1 MRTALDGIDPHLA
14 SGMDLI
20 EQQIVGAADPE
31 IAAGP
36 RGLEQA
42 LDHGLAAA
50 FDRGPIVVEERID
63 GVDRNRSLII
73 GISTGLLAFWCLY
86 RVLWSIYLSL
96 TYDFL
101 FGSLVFSIVLWG
113 VIGAVATIAATAFLT
128 RYAKRP

>member
-1 MRTALDGIDPHLA
+1 MKILPPNIEEQID
-14 SGMDLI
+14 S
-20 EQQIVGAADPE
+20 
-31 IAAGP
+31 
-36 RGLEQA
+36 
-42 LDHGLAAA
+42 
-50 FDRGPIVVEERID
+50 
-63 GVDRNRSLII
+63 VDRNRSLII

-86 RVLWSIYLSL
+86 RVLWSIYLSV

>member
-1 MRTALDGIDPHLA
+1 MKILPPNID
-14 SGMDLI
+14 
-20 EQQIVGAADPE
+20 EQI
-31 IAAGP
+31 
-36 RGLEQA
+36 
-42 LDHGLAAA
+42 
-50 FDRGPIVVEERID
+50 DR
-63 GVDRNRSLII
+63 VDRNRSLII

-86 RVLWSIYLSL
+86 RVLWSIYLSV